1 MRTPYSRALWFLVLL
16 LSLPLHAQ
24 EPPPDLAAIVGTY
37 HGEALNGGGLAPV
50 TTVFRLASG
59 NRLVGEYIVSDARGT
74 FHGTISNAFFEDGKL
89 SVEWTDRDGEGY
101 AEFTFS
107 PDFRSFEGIWA
118 SYDSPNGSPWS
129 GEKE

>member
-1 MRTPYSRALWFLVLL
+1 MRTLYSRIFCVLVLL

-24 EPPPDLAAIVGTY
+24 EAPPDLAAIVGTY

-50 TTVFRLASG
+50 TTIFRLAAG
-59 NRLVGEYIVSDARGT
+59 NRLVGEYTVSDARGT

-89 SVEWTDRDGEGY
+89 TVEWTDRDGEGY

-107 PDFRSFEGIWA
+107 ADFRSFEGIWA

-129 GEKE
+129 GVKE

>member
-1 MRTPYSRALWFLVLL
+1 MRTLRTQVFCYLALLF
-16 LSLPLHAQ
+16 SLPLRAQ
-24 EPPPDLAAIVGTY
+24 EPAPDIAAIVGTY

-50 TTVFRLASG
+50 TTIFRLAAG
-59 NRLVGEYIVSDARGT
+59 NRLVGEYTVEDSRGT

-107 PDFRSFEGIWA
+107 SDFRSFEGIWA

-129 GEKE
+129 GVKE